1 MRIAIDVDITLVDTG
16 YEWWEWCVSNLADID
31 PIFLEIPSV
40 HSMYDDTEVSGKC
53 SYNFSEEFLNFK
65 EKTGIDIFSFWKQE
79 NLYNELSPLPNSV
92 NVIKRLVDAGHEIV
106 FISHTHGGHLKSK
119 VDFLRRHFPFT
130 DIGGKGGF
138 IATKEKHL
146 VDVDVMI
153 DDRID
158 NLLKF
163 KDSVIKVYFG
173 SIYQDTPFNKHEVD
187 FITNDDCSL
196 GWFELESYFEELGI
210 I

>member
-1 MRIAIDVDITLVDTG
+1 MRVGIDVDITLVETG
-16 YEWWEWCVSNLADID
+16 VEWWKWLSDCETYGLPYNLKDYKV
-31 PIFLEIPSV
+31 E
-40 HSMYDDTEVSGKC
+40 GKFD
-53 SYNFSEEFLNFK
+53 YNLGNYFPDYEYV
-65 EKTGIDIFSFWKQE
+65 TGCNPHSFWKQN
-79 NLYNELSPLPNSV
+79 NLYDWLSPLPNSV

-106 FISHTHGGHLKSK
+106 FISHTHGAHLKSK
-119 VDFLRRHFPFT
+119 VDFLRRHFPFA

-187 FITNDDCSL
+187 FITNDDCNL
-196 GWFELESYFEELGI
+196 GWFDLESYFEELEI